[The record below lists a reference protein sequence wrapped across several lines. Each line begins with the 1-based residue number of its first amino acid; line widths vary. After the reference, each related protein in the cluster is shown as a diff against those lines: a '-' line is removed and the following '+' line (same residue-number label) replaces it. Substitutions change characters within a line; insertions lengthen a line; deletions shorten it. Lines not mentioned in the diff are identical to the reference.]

1 MKYTH
6 IQKFTTVIIC
16 SRLIGFYNS
25 MVTIIALDLVTTF
38 Y

>member
-6 IQKFTTVIIC
+6 IQKFMTVIIC

-25 MVTIIALDLVTTF
+25 MISIITLDLVTAF